1 MIITFI
7 LLAVS
12 AFLIGFFCGY
22 KKENPP
28 RTLKSK
34 SDDSE
39 LLILQKE
46 YENFLNY
53 DGTEQF

>member
-1 MIITFI
+1 MILMFL

-22 KKENPP
+22 KKENMP
-28 RTLKSK
+28 RVIKVRR
-34 SDDSE
+34 DDSD
-39 LLILQKE
+39 LLKLQKE

-53 DGTEQF
+53 DGTEQQ